1 MSKMTLT
8 VDRFEGEGK
17 AVAVLLA
24 EAGWTVDVPRAL
36 LPEGTRAGDVVSF
49 DLRKDDAAT
58 RAVARKTAEVQA
70 ALKATD
76 DGGDLS
82 L

>member
-1 MSKMTLT
+1 MSRMTLT
-8 VDRFEGEGK
+8 VDRFEGESK

-36 LPEGTRAGDVVSF
+36 LAEGVKAGDVVSF
-49 DLRKDDAAT
+49 DLRKDDEAT
-58 RAVARKTAEVQA
+58 RAVAEKTAEVQA